1 MKQTLILC
9 LVVFSW
15 GCQDFLSVEIDD
27 QLSNEDI
34 LSDANNANLAAVG
47 LYNHLGDNSLYGE
60 FLIMY
65 PELMAGHLQP
75 SPDRSI
81 TTNLIDAYANT
92 YQFMT
97 QLDESRISDV
107 YEVNYEGI
115 MSASRLIE
123 AVPEIEDS
131 RSNLLRAIE
140 GEARVIRAILY
151 FQLLQ
156 IYGQDYNYT
165 PSASH
170 LAVPYYDQP
179 LGVFE
184 RLPRA
189 SVGEVY
195 NQIIEDLQTARPL
208 LNGANVR
215 AGNPKYW
222 ARPGI
227 PEALLSRV
235 YLFQGRWQLA
245 IDAGAEARN
254 LLSFD
259 LLTPDSYV
267 ENWTESRYAEALW
280 ILDQSYRQATGINS
294 AFGSG
299 DSTRSQTFV
308 VTQELFDSYPQD
320 DERRQLYEVS
330 ESLIF
335 SKKYPF
341 EPNTTQAKPIIRASE
356 VILNQAEAHAQLG
369 QLTEA
374 ENLMREVL
382 LQSQSDPALPS
393 GNASEWLTFIA
404 EERAKELAL
413 EGMAFWDIRRRQENV
428 VREACESSGFENCSQ
443 TYPSDRYVLPIPQE
457 AIIVNPLLEQNP
469 GY

>member
-1 MKQTLILC
+1 MKQILILC
-9 LVVFSW
+9 LVAFLW

-47 LYNHLGDNSLYGE
+47 LYNHLGDVSLYGE

-75 SPDRSI
+75 SPDRNI

-97 QLDESRISDV
+97 QLDESRISNV
-107 YEVNYEGI
+107 YEVHYEGI

-140 GEARVIRAILY
+140 GEARVIRALLY
-151 FQLLQ
+151 FQLVQ
-156 IYGQDYNYT
+156 IYAQDYTYT
-165 PSASH
+165 PAASH
-170 LAVPYYDQP
+170 LAVPYYDLP

-189 SVGEVY
+189 TVSEVY
-195 NQIIEDLQTARPL
+195 DQIIEDLEAARSL
-208 LNGANVR
+208 LNTENVR
-215 AGNPKYW
+215 SGDSRYW
-222 ARPGI
+222 VRPGI
-227 PEALLSRV
+227 AEALLSRI

-245 IDAGAEARN
+245 IDAGNQARS

-259 LLTPDSYV
+259 LLTADSYV
-267 ENWTESRYAEALW
+267 ENWTEGQYSEALW
-280 ILDQSYRQATGINS
+280 VLDQSYRQATGLN
-294 AFGSG
+294 AVFGSG
-299 DSTRSQTFV
+299 DSARAQTFV
-308 VTQELFDSYPQD
+308 VTQELFDSYAQD

-335 SKKYPF
+335 SRKYPF
-341 EPNTTQAKPIIRASE
+341 EPNTTQPKLIIRASE
-356 VILNQAEAHAQLG
+356 VLLNQAEAHAHLG

-382 LQSQSDPALPS
+382 LQSQSNPELPS
-393 GNASEWLTFIA
+393 GSDSEWLAFIA
-404 EERAKELAL
+404 DERAKELAL
-413 EGMAFWDIRRRQENV
+413 EGMAFWDIRRRQEDV
-428 VREACESSGFENCSQ
+428 IRSACESARFENCSQ
-443 TYPSDRYVLPIPQE
+443 SYPSDRYVLPIPQE